1 MESNKFNQRRA
12 FLATLGMGMTAA
24 SITAMTGTQFNTPEN
39 IKRRKALASEADDFF
54 DKIKG
59 EHRVVYDG
67 STPHD
72 SFPIVWNFAFLMTN
86 NQTGIEDSNMT
97 AMTVLRHNAIPF
109 AMEDRLWKKYSLGE
123 FFQIMDNNT
132 GQPAERNTVYQPQG
146 KDMLLPII
154 QGIKD
159 LQARGS
165 LFCVCDLA
173 LNVIGGMV
181 AAKMNLKP
189 EDVYADW
196 KSGILPEIQL
206 VPSGVWALE
215 RAQKKGCAYIFAGN

>member
-1 MESNKFNQRRA
+1 MESNNFNQRRA

-39 IKRRKALASEADDFF
+39 LMKRKVLASEADDFF

-67 STPHD
+67 SKPHQA
-72 SFPIVWNFAFLMTN
+72 FPVVWNFAFLMTN
-86 NQTGIEDSNMT
+86 NQTGVEDSNMT
-97 AMTVLRHNAIPF
+97 AMTVLRHDAIPY
-109 AMEDRLWKKYSLGE
+109 AMEDRLWEKYKLGE
-123 FFQIMDNNT
+123 FFHINDNNT
-132 GQPAERNTVYQPQG
+132 GEPAIRNTVYEPHG
-146 KDMLLPII
+146 KDMPLPII

-173 LNVIGGMV
+173 LNVYSGFV
-181 AAKMNLKP
+181 AGPMGLKA

-196 KSGILPEIQL
+196 KSGLLPGIQS

-215 RAQKKGCAYIFAGN
+215 RAQKKGCAYIFAGE